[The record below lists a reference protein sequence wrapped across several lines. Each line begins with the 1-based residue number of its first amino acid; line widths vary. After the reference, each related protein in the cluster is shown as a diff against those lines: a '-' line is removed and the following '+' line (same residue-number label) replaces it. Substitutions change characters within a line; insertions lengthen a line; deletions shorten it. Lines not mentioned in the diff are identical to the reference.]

1 MSVPARSGL
10 LGSSMVARD
19 EGAALLPPV
28 AAASARPLLHARE
41 MAALTGVLSAGVA
54 IRLMQISQPF
64 VDRWSSRQADVAMI
78 ARNFHRHG
86 FNIFYPQIDWAG
98 SAPGYVG
105 TEFPLVPFLA
115 ASLYPL
121 FGEHEWI
128 GRSVSVFFFAVSVPF
143 LHLLV
148 RKVSNERS
156 ALFAASI
163 YTLAPLGI
171 FSSRAFMPDMASLSL
186 SVAALYFFA
195 EWLDRERDARLFAAS
210 CAAASLAILVK
221 LPAIIIGLPL
231 AYLVARA
238 HGSQFLRRPEL
249 WGWAAVTLGF
259 PLAWYLHA
267 HAVSIAHAPHH
278 MFGEGGLRLA
288 DLGSYADAVSEVA
301 IAGLTPLVTVAMLA
315 GLVVPTRSRF
325 GGVFHWWLLA
335 IMLFMLLAGRG
346 SSWHPWYQLPLVP
359 VAAAF
364 AGRTVDLA
372 LTRVARRGGARVAA
386 VLGCLYLGA
395 VAGVAA
401 VHVRPLYEP
410 LAQPLREAGREID
423 RLAPAEALV
432 VFTEWDPTTVYYSRR
447 KGWRLERTGVPW
459 AVPRDAD
466 EAIGALDALR
476 ARGARYLVFTR
487 HARWWF
493 DRYAGLEQHLDLRY
507 RRVLDNDDCTIFNLA
522 DVTPPA
528 WLPRPHGG
536 HPGRVSV
543 HAVAYPRSGVALA
556 SGSAGAADAPLSREG

>member
-10 LGSSMVARD
+10 LGSLRLARD
-19 EGAALLPPV
+19 EGAGLLPPV
-28 AAASARPLLHARE
+28 EAASARPLLHARE
-41 MAALTGVLSAGVA
+41 TAALAGVLSAGIA
-54 IRLMQISQPF
+54 IRLMQISEPF

-115 ASLYPL
+115 ASLYSL

-143 LHLLV
+143 LYLLV

-186 SVAALYFFA
+186 SMAALYLFA
-195 EWLDRERDARLFAAS
+195 EWLDRERDARLFVAS

-221 LPAIIIGLPL
+221 LPAVIIGLPL
-231 AYLVARA
+231 AYLVIRA
-238 HGSQFLRRPEL
+238 HGARFLRRPEL
-249 WGWAAVTLGF
+249 WAWAAVTIAF

-267 HAVSIAHAPHH
+267 HAVSVAHAPYH
-278 MFGEGGLRLA
+278 MFGEGGLGLA
-288 DLGSYADAVSEVA
+288 ALGSYADTVSAVA
-301 IAGLTPLVTVAMLA
+301 ITGLTTLVTVAMLA

-335 IMLFMLLAGRG
+335 IVLFMLLAGRG
-346 SSWHPWYQLPLVP
+346 SSRHPWYQLPLVP

-364 AGRTVDLA
+364 AGRAVDLA
-372 LTRVARRGGARVAA
+372 LTRMTRAGGARVTA
-386 VLGCLYLGA
+386 VLGCLYLVA

-401 VHVRPLYEP
+401 VYVRPLYEP
-410 LAQPLREAGREID
+410 QARPLREAGREID

-447 KGWRLERTGVPW
+447 KGWRLERTGMPLE
-459 AVPRDAD
+459 VPRDTE
-466 EAIGALDALR
+466 EAIAALDALR
-476 ARGARYLVFTR
+476 ARGATYLVFSL
-487 HARWWF
+487 HSRWWF
-493 DRYAGLEQHLDLRY
+493 DRYAGLEQHLDFRY
-507 RRVLDNDDCTIFNLA
+507 RRVLDSDDCTIFLLEDA
-522 DVTPPA
+522 THPA
-528 WLPRPHGG
+528 WFSRPHGG

-543 HAVAYPRSGVALA
+543 HAAAYRRSGGLPD
-556 SGSAGAADAPLSREG
+556 SGIEGSALVGEAG